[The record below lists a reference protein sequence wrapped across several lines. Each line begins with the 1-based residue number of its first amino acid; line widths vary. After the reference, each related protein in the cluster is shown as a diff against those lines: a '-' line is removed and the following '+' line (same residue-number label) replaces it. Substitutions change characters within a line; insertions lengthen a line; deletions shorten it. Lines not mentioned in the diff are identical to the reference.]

1 VSFARVLVFAIALT
15 HSVGLADLVFGDA
28 CETAC
33 EDDGCG
39 KDCLPGAD
47 CRCHC
52 PSAMPALGSVQV
64 VAEIET
70 PQPVEPC
77 AYASQLHA
85 SPDPHEI
92 LHVPKPAV

>member
-1 VSFARVLVFAIALT
+1 
-15 HSVGLADLVFGDA
+15 
-28 CETAC
+28 
-33 EDDGCG
+33 
-39 KDCLPGAD
+39 
-47 CRCHC
+47 
-52 PSAMPALGSVQV
+52 MPALGSVQV

-92 LHVPKPAV
+92 LHVPKHAV

>member
-1 VSFARVLVFAIALT
+1 
-15 HSVGLADLVFGDA
+15 
-28 CETAC
+28 
-33 EDDGCG
+33 
-39 KDCLPGAD
+39 
-47 CRCHC
+47 
-52 PSAMPALGSVQV
+52 MPALGSVQV

-70 PQPVEPC
+70 PQAVEPC